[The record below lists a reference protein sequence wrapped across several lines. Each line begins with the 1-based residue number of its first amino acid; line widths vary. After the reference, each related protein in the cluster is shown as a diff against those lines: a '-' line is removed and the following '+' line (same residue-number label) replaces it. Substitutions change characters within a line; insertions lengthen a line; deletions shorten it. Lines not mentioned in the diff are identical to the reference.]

1 MSIAHSMCIYINVYY
16 TCFDKVNSD
25 GQYKLPTRSVV
36 RMGTTPSCVV
46 KNRNMANHSIP
57 QAFSVCLKIKQVKL
71 SLFISLAQSHARL
84 R

>member
-1 MSIAHSMCIYINVYY
+1 MCIYINVYY
-16 TCFDKVNSD
+16 TCFDKVKSD

-46 KNRNMANHSIP
+46 KNYLETLQIIP
-57 QAFSVCLKIKQVKL
+57 FLKLSQYAVKL